1 MTKKYFLKMLWHKSM
16 KISIKTNVRNVLL
29 DVHNSNYLMN
39 YEIEI

>member
-1 MTKKYFLKMLWHKSM
+1 MTKKYFLKMLWHKST

-29 DVHNSNYLMN
+29 DKYLMN